1 MTLAEIRKLDVGQ
14 RYGIQGVHIPTFD
27 EILDLVRGRC
37 GVYLDLKRARIAP
50 LVEKIK
56 KRRMETDVVWCLSDL
71 GEIQELQALCPDCV
85 VMPDPESLQ
94 ELRSVLSRY
103 RPLVVAPVWK
113 ELTRE
118 MSDLCHRYDALVFVD
133 ENWHNPRPS
142 WKQALAWGVDGIQT
156 DEPEELI
163 AWLRSR
169 PLKVW

>member
-1 MTLAEIRKLDVGQ
+1 MAEIRKLDVGQ

-50 LVEKIK
+50 LVEKIR

-71 GEIQELQALCPDCV
+71 GEIQKLQALCPDCV
-85 VMPDPESLQ
+85 VMPDPESLP

-103 RPLVVAPVWK
+103 HPLVVAPVWK